1 MLQVCTNEKEIFQ
14 LCLFILESE
23 AVKHVR
29 FHCQEQTVI
38 KATQQ

>member
-23 AVKHVR
+23 AVKHAR
-29 FHCQEQTVI
+29 FHCQKQAVI